1 MGDLTLDVPAGGGA
15 EEQQLSSG
23 VQQQVDAIRRQLGE
37 TLEAI
42 TNDLASDISREQ
54 EHLMLMQDQVD
65 KTKSLLQKDLTELS
79 KKLEQERMQR
89 SSAQS
94 SMNDTLQM
102 LRNAVA
108 QRDADV
114 EDMEARLLAL
124 ERRGSLWALCTQCFR
139 SSRPSP
145 GLSVP
150 EHDLAEPLAMRR
162 L

>member
-1 MGDLTLDVPAGGGA
+1 MDGPRTGA
-15 EEQQLSSG
+15 
-23 VQQQVDAIRRQLGE
+23 
-37 TLEAI
+37 
-42 TNDLASDISREQ
+42 
-54 EHLMLMQDQVD
+54 QDQVD